1 MATHPV
7 SPNNPTPAGSA
18 AVPVADALPHN
29 RLSRGLDRLLVFIG
43 ESASWLWF
51 AVLLVVL
58 GNVFSRFVLSRGS
71 IALEE
76 LSWHLFGA
84 TLMLTLA
91 YAVVRD
97 DHVRVDVLREKFTL
111 RSQAIIELLAILL
124 LALPVVILMVD
135 ALIPFA
141 YQAFIYDERSQAPSG
156 LPHRFIFKSVLPLGL
171 ALVAVALFSRA
182 TRCSTLLFDIPRAV
196 PACGER
202 DLSQP

>member
-1 MATHPV
+1 MAIHPV
-7 SPNNPTPAGSA
+7 SPSSPASA
-18 AVPVADALPHN
+18 PSAHALPHN
-29 RLSRGLDRLLVFIG
+29 RLSRGLDRLIAIIG
-43 ESASWLWF
+43 EAASWLWL

-76 LSWHLFGA
+76 MSWHLFGA

-111 RSQAIIELLAILL
+111 RSQATIELLAILL

-141 YQAFIYDERSQAPSG
+141 WQAYTYGERSQAPSG

-171 ALVAVALFSRA
+171 ALVALALFSRA
-182 TRCSTLLFDIPRAV
+182 TRCSTLLFDFPRAV
-196 PACGER
+196 APRGER
-202 DLSQP
+202 DSSQP